1 MGAASEIRAGPVPRW
16 FAAGAAV
23 VAAACAWACAPV
35 VNAAVHAVAGT
46 VTIGPQCGGP
56 QREGQTCDIDYEAV
70 EVRLLD
76 AQGAVAASGRTD
88 AKGRFS
94 LAAPRQRADGLWL
107 ARAEPLA
114 ADTLR
119 VVSPKIVRCPEH
131 SVVLPSSRSVP
142 LVVACDSG
150 QR

>member
-1 MGAASEIRAGPVPRW
+1 MGVASEIRAKPVPRW
-16 FAAGAAV
+16 LAVGAAV
-23 VAAACAWACAPV
+23 VAAACGWACAPV

-46 VTIGPQCGGP
+46 VTIGPQCGSP

-94 LAAPRQRADGLWL
+94 LAAPAG
-107 ARAEPLA
+107 AY
-114 ADTLR
+114 TLH

>member
-1 MGAASEIRAGPVPRW
+1 M
-16 FAAGAAV
+16 
-23 VAAACAWACAPV
+23 
-35 VNAAVHAVAGT
+35 
-46 VTIGPQCGGP
+46 
-56 QREGQTCDIDYEAV
+56 

-94 LAAPRQRADGLWL
+94 LAAPAG
-107 ARAEPLA
+107 AY
-114 ADTLR
+114 TLR